1 MASHARSI
9 RLLSR
14 AATAAAARRPAP
26 SGGAARAVATAAGAP
41 PPRPRAWRLA
51 VPLPRWA
58 TAAPPTDV
66 PLPPPSRTLRTTP
79 PRSASAPTDA
89 GDGADAPDYKYL
101 RVTEE
106 ERVVTITLHRPR
118 SLNAVHGAMAGEL
131 VAALTAADAS
141 STVGAIVLTGG
152 PTVFAAGADIAEMA
166 ATTSYASARFRKDA
180 GAFMDVFPRL
190 RTPVVAAVAGYA
202 LGGGCELALAA
213 DVVIAEEGATFG
225 QPEVQLGLIPG
236 WGGTQR
242 LVRAVGKAKA
252 MEMVLTGRR
261 MGAEEAERAG
271 LVSRIVAKGRAEGEA
286 ADVARV
292 IAGGS
297 APVVAVAK
305 ECVALAAGE
314 ADDRGIRF
322 ERRAFQA
329 LFSLDD
335 AKEGMKAFVDK
346 RTPEWRHH

>member
-1 MASHARSI
+1 MAAPASGW
-9 RLLSR
+9 RLFGR
-14 AATAAAARRPAP
+14 AAAAA
-26 SGGAARAVATAAGAP
+26 AAG
-41 PPRPRAWRLA
+41 R
-51 VPLPRWA
+51 
-58 TAAPPTDV
+58 V
-66 PLPPPSRTLRTTP
+66 PLPPPPAPTRGLLPHRAAAGRAAPRLSRPAVATPPPPPHPSRRTLATTP
-79 PRSASAPTDA
+79 PARASSNSSNGNN
-89 GDGADAPDYKYL
+89 GDGDDDAAAYEYL

-106 ERVVTITLHRPR
+106 ERVATITLHRPR
-118 SLNAVHGAMAGEL
+118 SLNAIHSAMAAEL
-131 VAALTAADAS
+131 VAALSAADAS

-166 ATTSYASARFRKDA
+166 ASASYASARFRKDA
-180 GAFMDVFPRL
+180 GSWMDVFGRT
-190 RTPVVAAVAGYA
+190 RTPIVAAVAGYA

-213 DVVIAEEGATFG
+213 DVVIAEEGASFG

-252 MEMVLTGRR
+252 MEMILTGRR
-261 MGAEEAERAG
+261 MSADEAERAG
-271 LVSRIVAKGRAEGEA
+271 LVARIVAKGGALAEA
-286 ADVARV
+286 QATARI

-297 APVVAVAK
+297 APVLAVAK

-314 ADDRGIRF
+314 ADGRGLLF

-329 LFSLDD
+329 LFALDD
-335 AKEGMKAFVDK
+335 AKEGMKAFVEK

>member
-1 MASHARSI
+1 MTSPTAHAS
-9 RLLSR
+9 
-14 AATAAAARRPAP
+14 
-26 SGGAARAVATAAGAP
+26 SGSDA
-41 PPRPRAWRLA
+41 
-51 VPLPRWA
+51 
-58 TAAPPTDV
+58 DKDH
-66 PLPPPSRTLRTTP
+66 
-79 PRSASAPTDA
+79 ASA
-89 GDGADAPDYKYL
+89 YEYL
-101 RVTEE
+101 RVVED
-106 ERVVTITLHRPR
+106 ERVATITLHRPR
-118 SLNAVHGAMAGEL
+118 SLNAVHSAMAAEL

-141 STVGAIVLTGG
+141 SSIGAIVLTGG
-152 PTVFAAGADIAEMA
+152 PSVFAAGADIAEMSA
-166 ATTSYASARFRKDA
+166 TSYSSARFRKDM
-180 GAFMDVFPRL
+180 GAFMDVFGRL

-213 DVVIAEEGATFG
+213 DVVIAEEGASFG

-261 MGAEEAERAG
+261 MSADEAERAG
-271 LVSRIVAKGRAEGEA
+271 LVARIVPAGKALEEA
-286 ADVARV
+286 QETARV

-314 ADDRGIRF
+314 ADGRGLLF

-329 LFSLDD
+329 LFALDD
-335 AKEGMKAFVDK
+335 AKEGMKAFVEK
-346 RTPEWRHH
+346 RSPEWRHH